1 MYDVCLE
8 FDGDT
13 SLVVEE
19 GAIFGG
25 DGGYG
30 TYTLINC
37 AVYDT
42 TLGYGA
48 GWVETTVDCGVNSNG
63 NGGGYGGGGTGFS
76 TDVGAVMA
84 LLRSVAVLN

>member
-30 TYTLINC
+30 TYTLINGH
-37 AVYDT
+37 T
-42 TLGYGA
+42 EQLMLHREIG
-48 GWVETTVDCGVNSNG
+48 
-63 NGGGYGGGGTGFS
+63 
-76 TDVGAVMA
+76 
-84 LLRSVAVLN
+84 